1 MIAGVIAGIV
11 LDGMPREPLSTRRV
25 NLTQRGVLGEAIGG
39 SSLGHLAKLRLH
51 APPFRSR
58 LAFPCHRT
66 VRIPLVILFLCL
78 PLWVGAAQTATAPY
92 QLSGS
97 FNALSNSFNG
107 VPGSRQPLLG
117 WDASV
122 AFPAWHHL
130 RFVLDYTDFQGKNLG
145 SPQHAQFPMAGA
157 QYSHRLGRESVFGKM
172 LFGEGWL
179 NKNWAANGAIGTLA
193 SFTVYTGGGIDTPLS
208 RHFSLRV
215 EGGLQ
220 YTNFALETS
229 LTSDFPDYRI
239 PSLPNNFARVSM
251 GLVWAPRLAPS
262 ASAVPQLSNTASK
275 PPESEIAFEDEAS
288 FGHSHIE
295 AGTWWSYLH
304 VAGVEYDR
312 HSWGQF
318 VGARM
323 DYVAEIL
330 PITLLRQPAVED
342 EYGDPLSSNFTTVP
356 GLAVTPVGLRM
367 LWRDGK
373 VVKPF
378 FTTKGGVVG
387 FTQKALSPDGAYLNF
402 TLQETLGAELR
413 LIHTWGVR
421 LGIGEFHF
429 SNARQVPSNPG
440 IDEIMYTVALSHQ
453 LNSKRTAD

>member
-1 MIAGVIAGIV
+1 MMDGEIPGEGGV
-11 LDGMPREPLSTRRV
+11 P
-25 NLTQRGVLGEAIGG
+25 GEAVRGIRSGQ
-39 SSLGHLAKLRLH
+39 SALR
-51 APPFRSR
+51 
-58 LAFPCHRT
+58 
-66 VRIPLVILFLCL
+66 VPLVTLFLCL
-78 PLWVGAAQTATAPY
+78 PLWVGEAQTATAPY

-97 FNALSNSFNG
+97 WNGLSNSFNG
-107 VPGSRQPLLG
+107 VPGSRQALLG
-117 WDASV
+117 WDASA

-157 QYSHRLGRESVFGKM
+157 QYSHGLGRESIFGKM

-193 SFTVYTGGGIDTPLS
+193 SFTLYAGGGIDTPLS
-208 RHFSLRV
+208 QHFSLRV
-215 EGGLQ
+215 EGGMQ

-239 PSLPNNFARVSM
+239 PGLPNYFGRVSM
-251 GLVWAPRLAPS
+251 GLVWAPCLAPP
-262 ASAVPQLSNTASK
+262 ASAVAQRSRPPTGR
-275 PPESEIAFEDEAS
+275 PESEIAFEDEAS

-295 AGTWWSYLH
+295 SGTWWSYLH

-312 HSWGQF
+312 NSWGKF

-342 EYGDPLSSNFTTVP
+342 EYGDPLSSDHTTVP

-373 VVKPF
+373 VVKPY

-402 TLQETLGAELR
+402 TLQETLGTELR
-413 LIHTWGVR
+413 LTHAWDIR

-440 IDEIMYTVALSHQ
+440 IDEIMYTIALSHQ
-453 LNSKRTAD
+453 LNGRKTAD

>member
-1 MIAGVIAGIV
+1 MKIIPTGWPEMERETAGGE
-11 LDGMPREPLSTRRV
+11 LDDEIRKPPSTP
-25 NLTQRGVLGEAIGG
+25 G
-39 SSLGHLAKLRLH
+39 
-51 APPFRSR
+51 
-58 LAFPCHRT
+58 HRT
-66 VRIPLVILFLCL
+66 MRIPVVVLILCL
-78 PLWVGAAQTATAPY
+78 PPGVGKAQTATAPY

-107 VPGSRQPLLG
+107 VPGARQPLLG
-117 WDASV
+117 WDVSA
-122 AFPAWHHL
+122 AFPPWHNL
-130 RFVLDYTDFQGKNLG
+130 RFVIDYTSFQGNNLG
-145 SPQHAQFPMAGA
+145 SPQHAQFPTAGA
-157 QYSHRLGRESVFGKM
+157 QYSHCIGRESIFGKM

-179 NKNWAANGAIGTLA
+179 NKNWAANGGIGTLA

-208 RHFSLRV
+208 QHFSLRV
-215 EGGLQ
+215 EGGMQ

-239 PSLPNNFARVSM
+239 PGLPNYFARVSL
-251 GLVWAPRLAPS
+251 GLVWAPRLAPPASEVTPLSS
-262 ASAVPQLSNTASK
+262 APSP
-275 PPESEIAFEDEAS
+275 PPESEVAFEYEGS

-304 VAGVEYDR
+304 VGGIEYDR
-312 HSWGQF
+312 HTWGKF

-330 PITLLRQPAVED
+330 PITILRQPAVED
-342 EYGDPLSSNFTTVP
+342 EYGDPLSRNYTTVP

-367 LWRDGK
+367 LWRNGK
-373 VVKPF
+373 VFKPF

-402 TLQETLGAELR
+402 TLQETLGAE
-413 LIHTWGVR
+413 VR
-421 LGIGEFHF
+421 ITHAWEIRAGLGEFHF

-440 IDEIMYTVALSHQ
+440 IDEIMYTAALSYH
-453 LNSKRTAD
+453 LHSGRTAD